1 MSEAK
6 EGQEGMKDPYVPPE
20 IIPKSR
26 QRSRRTHTSHQI
38 AAMTEEGKMFS
49 LCFTHVSTATSEN
62 FLTYD
67 TIFFILAYAICLVVS
82 LSDCLS
88 DCVRTLARTPSTSSF
103 TYFPLL
109 LLYTLNLLLLSH
121 LQPPLA
127 HTRPLVAPFS
137 RLNAIFPLLF
147 LDREESDRRLEAAE
161 T

>member
-1 MSEAK
+1 MNSSFLVPVSRFFLFHLSFFITFSGPMSAVEV
-6 EGQEGMKDPYVPPE
+6 EETGEEGMKDPYVPPE

-49 LCFTHVSTATSEN
+49 LCLTHVSISTATSEN

-67 TIFFILAYAICLVVS
+67 TILAYAICLVVS
-82 LSDCLS
+82 LSDCRC

-109 LLYTLNLLLLSH
+109 LLLSTFNLRLRTRALSWLH
-121 LQPPLA
+121 SLA
-127 HTRPLVAPFS
+127 
-137 RLNAIFPLLF
+137 
-147 LDREESDRRLEAAE
+147 
-161 T
+161 